1 MTYSVD
7 LRKQVLLVKEQENL
21 TFSEVSNR
29 FGVGVASVVR
39 WSKKVEFERTRNKL
53 PTKIDWEK
61 LAKDV
66 EEHPDDYQYE
76 RAERFG
82 VSKQGI
88 GYALKRLNI
97 SCKKKHLHTQ
107 KQMRKLNKNLKYK

>member
-7 LRKQVLLVKEQENL
+7 LRKQVLLIKEQENL
-21 TFSEVSNR
+21 IFSEVSNR

-39 WSKKVEFERTRNKL
+39 WSKKVEFERTRNKQ
-53 PTKIDWEK
+53 PVKINWDE
-61 LAKDV
+61 LVKDV
-66 EEHPDDYQYE
+66 EKYPDSYQYE

-97 SCKKKHLHTQ
+97 SCKKNIYPPKSE
-107 KQMRKLNKNLKYK
+107 